1 MYKNYKQK
9 IIEVLQEKKSE
20 QYTPL
25 QQIMLGG
32 MDFWNSYQ
40 DMRKKNLIGFD
51 KYAHAYAN
59 ANATKRGK
67 YGEKTAEFISAFR
80 ELNDALKHHY
90 QNPIDLAFDIQEDLN
105 ANKYGREQAKKYPNI
120 PTHELLQK
128 YWVKDETGQ
137 VAK

>member
-51 KYAHAYAN
+51 KYAHARAN

-67 YGEKTAEFISAFR
+67 YGEKNSR
-80 ELNDALKHHY
+80 VY
-90 QNPIDLAFDIQEDLN
+90 QCFQRIE
-105 ANKYGREQAKKYPNI
+105 
-120 PTHELLQK
+120 
-128 YWVKDETGQ
+128 
-137 VAK
+137 

>member
-59 ANATKRGK
+59 SNATKRGK
-67 YGEKTAEFISAFR
+67 YGEKTADFISSFR
-80 ELNDALKHHY
+80 
-90 QNPIDLAFDIQEDLN
+90 
-105 ANKYGREQAKKYPNI
+105 
-120 PTHELLQK
+120 
-128 YWVKDETGQ
+128 
-137 VAK
+137 

>member
-1 MYKNYKQK
+1 MTNYKEK
-9 IIEVLQEKKSE
+9 IIEALQEKEPNK
-20 QYTPL
+20 YTPL
-25 QQIMLGG
+25 QQIMLGTI
-32 MDFWNSYQ
+32 DFWNSYQ

-51 KYAHAYAN
+51 KYAHARAN

-120 PTHELLQK
+120 TTHELLQK

>member
-9 IIEVLQEKKSE
+9 IIEALQEKKSE

-51 KYAHAYAN
+51 KYAHARAN

-90 QNPIDLAFDIQEDLN
+90 QNPLDLAFDIQEDLN
-105 ANKYGREQAKKYPNI
+105 ANKYGREQAKKYPNV
-120 PTHELLQK
+120 PTHKLLRK

-137 VAK
+137 VVK

>member
-1 MYKNYKQK
+1 MSKEYIQK
-9 IIEVLQEKKSE
+9 IKEALQEKDTK
-20 QYTPL
+20 QYTPV
-25 QQIMLGG
+25 QQIVLGA
-32 MDFWNSYQ
+32 MDFWHSYK
-40 DMRKKNLIGFD
+40 DMKNKNLIGYD
-51 KYAHAYAN
+51 SYAHARAN

-67 YGEKTAEFISAFR
+67 YGEKTAEFISAIR
-80 ELNDALKHHY
+80 ELNDALKHHA

-105 ANKYGREQAKKYPNI
+105 ANKYGREQAKKHPNI